1 MRHINNFK
9 KFFEDIAVNLTDNP
23 AIKIAK
29 QSYNTTQVNLTEYK
43 SKKDQLTKIYTATN
57 PKDGGLLYDDKMLK
71 TEVEKILGKT
81 DINSGKDRNP
91 FLSELVVLLD
101 LQRRIERM
109 QKSNV
114 DDKLTR
120 DDLKQNM
127 DGETNDKT
135 KKDLSNR
142 INEINDRISLN
153 TADISK
159 LNTDYIASKK
169 AFDAKML
176 KLVKDLQT
184 SVNKIINQPKK

>member
-29 QSYNTTQVNLTEYK
+29 QSYNTIQVNLTEYK
-43 SKKDQLTKIYTATN
+43 AKKDQLTKIYTATN
-57 PKDGGLLYDDKMLK
+57 PKDGSLLYDDKILSS
-71 TEVEKILGKT
+71 EVDKILGKS

-114 DDKLTR
+114 DDKLTL
-120 DDLKQNM
+120 DDLKQSM

-135 KKDLSNR
+135 KEDLSKR
-142 INEINDRISLN
+142 INEINNRISLN
-153 TADISK
+153 TTDISK
-159 LNTDYIASKK
+159 LNNEYGASKK
-169 AFDAKML
+169 TFDDKML
-176 KLVKDLQT
+176 KMAADLQT
-184 SVNKIINQPKK
+184 SVKKISNQPKK